1 VAFTLCSLGLCRILG
16 LLRSSRRTETDKDI
30 EIMVLRHQVRILER
44 QLNVRVAYRPADSG
58 DPRRPLPV
66 AAAMALALLP
76 RHARDA
82 PLLAPRALEAQMAG
96 LAIHSWPW
104 SAAHVR

>member
-1 VAFTLCSLGLCRILG
+1 
-16 LLRSSRRTETDKDI
+16 
-30 EIMVLRHQVRILER
+30 MVLRHQVRILER
-44 QLNVRVAYRPADSG
+44 QLNVCVAYRPADSG
-58 DPRRPLPV
+58 DPRRPLAV
-66 AAAMALALLP
+66 AGAMALALLP

-82 PLLAPRALEAQMAG
+82 PLLAPRAREAQMAV